1 VASNDHAVAAGQ
13 GAQLDRHHQAQRG
26 AAA

>member
-13 GAQLDRHHQAQRG
+13 GAQLDRHHRVRRG